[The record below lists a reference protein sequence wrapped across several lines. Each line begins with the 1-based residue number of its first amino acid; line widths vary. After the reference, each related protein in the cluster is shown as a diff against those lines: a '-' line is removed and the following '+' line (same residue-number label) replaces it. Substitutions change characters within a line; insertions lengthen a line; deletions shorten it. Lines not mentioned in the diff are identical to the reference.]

1 MKASTLIFVLCVVWS
16 ANANAQFY
24 QQPAAQ
30 VAPAPYY
37 AAPSYPPYPP
47 YPPSNCAPYAGGA
60 IGGGNG
66 GGGDHTLLQ
75 ILAMQQ
81 LFAQQTGV
89 QQGWAASQDRQLQEI
104 LAHQEAFRSQM
115 TQREWFDQVIR
126 GQQREREAFGQR
138 DILEQLRA
146 RQQPIPLPVPQP
158 PRRRGLL
165 GLRADVQNEVIYQNT
180 GY

>member
-1 MKASTLIFVLCVVWS
+1 MKAIVFLLCFVPSV
-16 ANANAQFY
+16 AHAQFF
-24 QQPAAQ
+24 QQPQPAQ
-30 VAPAPYY
+30 QPIIV
-37 AAPSYPPYPP
+37 YPQ
-47 YPPSNCAPYAGGA
+47 APYAGG
-60 IGGGNG
+60 GNSG
-66 GGGDHTLLQ
+66 NSGDHTLLQ

-81 LFAQQTGV
+81 LFAQQTSV